1 MLDFKQL
8 DACLKDK
15 RFIDGLQE
23 INNEISYIKEKNSL
37 SYVKNW
43 LANIPSHKEFDIL
56 IRLTDEGLMHQYS
69 SFLIRY
75 AYKKFPNMRTLSL
88 YCDELIDERKI
99 LEAEQLLKDSLEEVN
114 KAEIEVDLLA
124 KTYFTL
130 VRCLLEM
137 KRNEEALYY
146 MKKAEEYSERAVFDK
161 WGYVYMHTGE
171 WEKAEE
177 QFIAGMQH
185 KDCEELSTYLLSQ
198 LYANKGEQKRALQL
212 IDDAIVKFPQVPYFH
227 FEKVKYLLDLGKYEE
242 MLAVIGNINNQL
254 PYHAYKAY
262 FVHLRAEALYK
273 MNKLVDLQQLLQEEK
288 SLKGSLYHNLAK
300 NPDGKKVRLPIVP
313 IVQKDNYC
321 VPTSLE
327 MMLQIWGEKRTQDE
341 IAEFIFD
348 MTGSKFSD
356 TVSYLEEL
364 GYEHRYFKGNVEN
377 YKRLLNQGI
386 PVLLSIDIEHASHV
400 QVLAGYDDTLQAFY
414 VQDPNFIEPVI
425 VEYSKLQE
433 KYRYTGCLAI
443 TFVPQEKKEQLSFL
457 NEEE

>member
-23 INNEISYIKEKNSL
+23 INNEISYIKEKNTL

-99 LEAEQLLKDSLEEVN
+99 LEAEQLLKGVLKESNKEEID
-114 KAEIEVDLLA
+114 ADFLA

-137 KRNEEALYY
+137 KRNEEALIY
-146 MKKAEEYSERAVFDK
+146 MQKAEEYSERAVFDK

-177 QFIAGMQH
+177 QFIAGMRH

-198 LYANKGEQKRALQL
+198 LYANKGEQKRALRL

-227 FEKVKYLLDLGKYEE
+227 FEKIK
-242 MLAVIGNINNQL
+242 ICIR
-254 PYHAYKAY
+254 
-262 FVHLRAEALYK
+262 FR
-273 MNKLVDLQQLLQEEK
+273 
-288 SLKGSLYHNLAK
+288 GSTKICY
-300 NPDGKKVRLPIVP
+300 
-313 IVQKDNYC
+313 Q
-321 VPTSLE
+321 
-327 MMLQIWGEKRTQDE
+327 
-341 IAEFIFD
+341 
-348 MTGSKFSD
+348 
-356 TVSYLEEL
+356 
-364 GYEHRYFKGNVEN
+364 
-377 YKRLLNQGI
+377 
-386 PVLLSIDIEHASHV
+386 
-400 QVLAGYDDTLQAFY
+400 
-414 VQDPNFIEPVI
+414 
-425 VEYSKLQE
+425 
-433 KYRYTGCLAI
+433 
-443 TFVPQEKKEQLSFL
+443 
-457 NEEE
+457 